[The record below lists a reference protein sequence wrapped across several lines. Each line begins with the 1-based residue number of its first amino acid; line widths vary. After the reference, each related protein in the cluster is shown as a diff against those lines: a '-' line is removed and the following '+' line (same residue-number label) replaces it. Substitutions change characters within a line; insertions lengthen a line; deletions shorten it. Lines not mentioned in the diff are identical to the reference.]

1 MEVYMRKFTK
11 CFFSPFFCCTRQA
24 KNFRQF
30 DTTHCVQFLSQIY
43 TFKTTK
49 IEAQFFGIISNTVHL
64 VNQHETLVEK
74 KVCYLKERPLESKR
88 IFCWK
93 R

>member
-49 IEAQFFGIISNTVHL
+49 IEAQFFGIISNTVHFWL
-64 VNQHETLVEK
+64 TSMKHLSRK
-74 KVCYLKERPLESKR
+74 KSLLPKR
-88 IFCWK
+88 K
-93 R
+93 AS

>member
-74 KVCYLKERPLESKR
+74 KSLLPKR
-88 IFCWK
+88 K
-93 R
+93 AS